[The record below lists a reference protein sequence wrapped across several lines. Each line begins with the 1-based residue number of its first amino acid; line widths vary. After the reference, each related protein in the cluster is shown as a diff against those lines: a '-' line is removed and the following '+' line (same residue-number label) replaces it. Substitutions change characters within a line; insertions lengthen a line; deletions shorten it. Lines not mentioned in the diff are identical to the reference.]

1 MNITENIINDLM
13 PAYFSGEC
21 SGDTKRIV
29 EEYFQD
35 HPEFARQSRKQ
46 YDSPFADKALP
57 LLKAESEVKALKS
70 TRRLIKIRSSILGL
84 AIFFSLAPFSFF
96 HIGNQNFFL
105 IADRPAEAAV
115 YGAIGLCFWLVYFGM
130 KRKMRIL

>member
-35 HPEFARQSRKQ
+35 HPEFALQSRKQ
-46 YDSPFADKALP
+46 YENPFADKSLP
-57 LLKAESEVKALKS
+57 RLKAESEVKALKF
-70 TRRLIKIRSSILGL
+70 TRRLIKIRSTILGF
-84 AIFFSLAPFSFF
+84 AIFFSLAPFSFY
-96 HIGNQNFFL
+96 HSGKQNFIL

-115 YGAIGLCFWLVYFGM
+115 YAAIGLGLWMVYFGM
-130 KRKMRIL
+130 KRKMRVL

>member
-21 SGDTKRIV
+21 SIDTKHIV

-46 YDSPFADKALP
+46 YESPFADKSLP
-57 LLKAESEVKALKS
+57 RLKAENEVKALRF
-70 TRRLIKIRSSILGL
+70 TRRLIKIRIDHSRFCNIFL
-84 AIFFSLAPFSFF
+84 ARSVFVLSFGQTEF
-96 HIGNQNFFL
+96 YPDCG
-105 IADRPAEAAV
+105 
-115 YGAIGLCFWLVYFGM
+115 
-130 KRKMRIL
+130 